1 MKNILCRENGPRNNS
16 PEKRKCAFGAIT
28 TRTSPAGAWGAEGF
42 NAEGI
47 TLGNQS
53 RSFLPIACFCGY
65 FRCFELVS
73 IISLGISRFSIV
85 FSVFS
90 HGFLWVPMH
99 QSRSFVPIPLFQWYF
114 SQFSAIFRSFF
125 WVFCGF
131 SSCFGVIQCVLDVFC
146 GFPMYFDHAC
156 CHQSPR
162 LRAAAARSQETSPI
176 LSPTHPDLVH

>member
-1 MKNILCRENGPRNNS
+1 MGRRRLQRRGDNVRQPISFLSPNRLFLCAVLS
-16 PEKRKCAFGAIT
+16 WF
-28 TRTSPAGAWGAEGF
+28 
-42 NAEGI
+42 
-47 TLGNQS
+47 
-53 RSFLPIACFCGY
+53 RSFLRVFRGFPWC
-65 FRCFELVS
+65 FRCFLT
-73 IISLGISRFSIV
+73 V
-85 FSVFS
+85 FC
-90 HGFLWVPMH
+90 GFRCMPGN

-114 SQFSAIFRSFF
+114 PQFSAIFLSFF

-176 LSPTHPDLVH
+176 LSPTHPDLVY